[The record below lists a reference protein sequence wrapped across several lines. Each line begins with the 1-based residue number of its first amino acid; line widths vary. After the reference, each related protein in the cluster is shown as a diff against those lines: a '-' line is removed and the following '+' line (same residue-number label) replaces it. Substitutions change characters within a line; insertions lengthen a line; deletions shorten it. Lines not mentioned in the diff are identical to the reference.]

1 MRKILL
7 SPLAERDLIG
17 IWQYSIGQWG
27 EAQAD
32 QYLDDLDDAIKR
44 LSNNPASGAS
54 RDHVRQGYRVLFIKS
69 HAIYYKVTSTA
80 IHIVRVLH
88 VRMDADTHL

>member
-17 IWQYSIGQWG
+17 IWHYSLAQWG

-32 QYLDDLDDAIKR
+32 HYLDELDNGTQPLAE
-44 LSNNPASGAS
+44 NPELGTS
-54 RDHVRQGYRVLFIKS
+54 REHIRHGYRVLFIKS
-69 HAIYYKVTSTA
+69 HAVYYTVTPSA
-80 IHIVRVLH
+80 IHVIRVLH
-88 VRMDADTHL
+88 VRMDADDHL